1 MPTSL
6 PAVFP
11 TEINDPTEFL
21 GMALIMTWAI
31 LMLLFGAVTTF
42 GVETAAVDS
51 FEHPFDCRQ

>member
-11 TEINDPTEFL
+11 TKINDPTEFF

-31 LMLLFGAVTTF
+31 SMLLFGVVTRF
-42 GVETAAVDS
+42 DAETAASGS
-51 FEHPFDCRQ
+51 FELLATF